1 MKRLGLIL
9 TIALL
14 ATSLSAQKGAVNFA
28 DYELENEKPD
38 FAKAKEKIEEATKH
52 EKTKDWPKTYIVKS
66 KVYRNLYSKK
76 KKEKSYID
84 EAYNSIL
91 LADSLDRKG
100 DKKGKKIGKYRKDIF
115 LEILALRSEII
126 NDGVYSNNDLKD
138 YARTLDAFEK
148 VLALDKNETYNQGE
162 ETLDTLI
169 LYNAMA
175 TAYSS
180 QKYEKMIKYGNKINE
195 TGYKSERP
203 DQIYLMLYDSY
214 KNLKDTTNM
223 MEILKTAMEKFPEQ
237 KMFLD
242 QLVFHY
248 VEMQN
253 AEEGI
258 NYIKQSLKK
267 DPENA
272 NLLFIL
278 GTFYD
283 EIGEKETAIETYK
296 KVNEIPNANKSSIA
310 DANYNLGVVYYN
322 KAVEA
327 MSEAQEILDNKK
339 FKIAEAE
346 ALKKFEVCIPYFE
359 KVLEVNPNNVETL
372 RALKPVYYR
381 LNSVDK
387 KYSERY
393 KEVSA
398 KLESLE

>member
-1 MKRLGLIL
+1 MKRLVLFMTLGIF
-9 TIALL
+9 AV
-14 ATSLSAQKGAVNFA
+14 SLMAQKSAVSYA
-28 DYELENEKPD
+28 DYEIELEKPD
-38 FAKAKEKIEEATKH
+38 LDRAKEKIEEATEH
-52 EKTKDWPKTYIVKS
+52 EKTKDWPKTYVVKS

-76 KKEKSYID
+76 NKDKAFID
-84 EAYNSIL
+84 AAYEAIL
-91 LADSLDRKG
+91 KADALDRKG
-100 DKKGKKIGKYRKDIF
+100 DEKGKKKGKYQKDIR
-115 LEILALRSEII
+115 LEMLALRSEII
-126 NDGVYSNNDLKD
+126 NDGVHANNDLKD

-148 VLALDKNETYNQGE
+148 VLALDKNETYNQGQ
-162 ETLDTLI
+162 ETLDTMI

-180 QKYEKMIKYGNKINE
+180 QKYDKMIAYANKVIE
-195 TGYKSERP
+195 TGYKAEKP

-214 KNLKDTTNM
+214 KSLGDTTNM
-223 MEILKTAMEKFPEQ
+223 METLKTAMVKFPDE
-237 KMFLD
+237 KVFLD

-258 NYIKQSLKK
+258 NYIKQSLAKK
-267 DPENA
+267 PDNA

-283 EIGEKETAIETYK
+283 EIGEKDKAIETYE
-296 KVNEIPNANKSSIA
+296 KVNEIPNANKSSVA

-327 MSEAQEILDNKK
+327 MSEAQEIKDYKK
-339 FKIAEAE
+339 FKEAEAI

-359 KVLEVNPNNVETL
+359 RVLEVNPNSKETL
-372 RALKPVYYR
+372 QALKPVYYR
-381 LNSVDK
+381 LNNVDK

-393 KEVSA
+393 KEVTA
-398 KLESLE
+398 KLESL